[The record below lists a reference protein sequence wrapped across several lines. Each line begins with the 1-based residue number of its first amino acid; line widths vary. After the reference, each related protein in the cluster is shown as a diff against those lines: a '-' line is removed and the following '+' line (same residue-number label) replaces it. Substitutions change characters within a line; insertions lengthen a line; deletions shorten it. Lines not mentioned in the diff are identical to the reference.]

1 VIKQLAAH
9 GGNDCPTEQQR
20 TCNTHVCPT
29 PNPTT
34 APTPA
39 PTPAPVTTPLI
50 HITGGDV
57 ITLQADPSKEYL
69 DAGAVCNDDI
79 DGELAVAVTGD
90 VNMGAVGL
98 YSITYNCANHRGYP
112 ARPAVRSVVVHDI
125 LCPQCH
131 ILGGKEVKIEASF
144 PYADAGA
151 YFTDPIDGK
160 IVNVI
165 KSGTVDTN
173 KVGDYVLTYRA
184 QDSTGNWNDGNK
196 CTQLSICQRTVTVI
210 DTLRPVIAL
219 KYKNTIIHT
228 SSADDT
234 AVHDASLK
242 NPAAKHTFFMA
253 ETASR
258 GAMQSFG
265 CVVIGAVGVFVAL
278 LARRPSP
285 TRVVDTIEV

>member
-1 VIKQLAAH
+1 MIKQLAAH
-9 GGNDCPTEQQR
+9 RGTDCPAEQQR

-29 PNPTT
+29 PYPTT
-34 APTPA
+34 APTA
-39 PTPAPVTTPLI
+39 VPTPAPVTTPLI
-50 HITGGDV
+50 HITGGDI
-57 ITLQADPSKEYL
+57 ITLQADPSKKYM

-79 DGELAVAVTGD
+79 DGELAVEVKGS

-98 YSITYNCANHRGYP
+98 YRITYSCVNHREYP

-131 ILGGKEVKIEASF
+131 ILSGKEVKIEASF
-144 PYADAGA
+144 PYTDAGA

-165 KSGTVDTN
+165 KSGTVDTS

-184 QDSTGNWNDGNK
+184 QDSTGNWNDGDTCNR
-196 CTQLSICQRTVTVI
+196 QSICQRTVTVI

-242 NPAAKHTFFMA
+242 NPAGKHTFFMA
-253 ETASR
+253 ETASS
-258 GAMQSFG
+258 GLTKSFG
-265 CVVIGAVGVFVAL
+265 CVAIVAIGATVAL
-278 LARRPSP
+278 MARQRES
-285 TRVVDTIEV
+285 TTVGIDALV